1 MTLLPYVKVEV
12 CILNKCLLVCKC
24 IYHSIWVMWVIIPSK
39 KQGHRCR
46 YKLQKLSSENSV
58 TYICEVLL
66 KTAPVAPAALADV
79 AQ

>member
-1 MTLLPYVKVEV
+1 
-12 CILNKCLLVCKC
+12 
-24 IYHSIWVMWVIIPSK
+24 MWVIIPSK